1 MEEILYKFLQD
12 VSQGVYG
19 DSSLSY
25 NHIYRFF
32 KLASTQDLEDL
43 QEYYWDYTSSLT
55 NDDDL
60 DPSEIEEFINEIITA
75 HNN

>member
-12 VSQGVYG
+12 VSQGLYG

-25 NHIYRFF
+25 NRIYRFF

-43 QEYYWDYTSSLT
+43 QEYYWDYTSSLA

-75 HNN
+75 QY